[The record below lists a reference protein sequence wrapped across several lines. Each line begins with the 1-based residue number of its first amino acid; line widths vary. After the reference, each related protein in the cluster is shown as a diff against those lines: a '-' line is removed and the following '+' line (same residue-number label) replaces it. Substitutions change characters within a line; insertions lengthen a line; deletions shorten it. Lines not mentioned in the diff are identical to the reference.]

1 MFLKTHTTPIL
12 KNKLEGYTL
21 PILSIHMKFINRPN
35 DLRDLIRYSAN
46 AVKSSL
52 DIH

>member
-1 MFLKTHTTPIL
+1 MLTGFKEHV
-12 KNKLEGYTL
+12 NTL

-35 DLRDLIRYSAN
+35 DLRDLIRYSAS